1 MSTLLTEIVDEHMPR
16 KQMLVR
22 EQDVPFMIIEW
33 KEAMRARRRAA
44 KRYRKTNSLENWELL
59 RKLQMKR
66 QDSDGRQLRVIGKE
80 NQRN

>member
-1 MSTLLTEIVDEHMPR
+1 LTEIVDEHMPR

>member
-1 MSTLLTEIVDEHMPR
+1 
-16 KQMLVR
+16 
-22 EQDVPFMIIEW
+22 MIIEW